1 MSKKKVLKYL
11 IVLCG
16 TALVCC
22 SCYLYYNRFVKPAQ
36 SVETEK
42 VTDSG
47 TEEKKP
53 GEPLGNDAALEEAK
67 RFTTHASYS
76 YQGLIDFLMERG
88 FTEEEAKYGV
98 DNCEADWTDQAYKQ
112 ATTLLKSSPYSK
124 KGLAKALEE
133 KKFTSLE
140 AEYGANAVETSWQ
153 VQAYKAAKAKIEST
167 PMEAEELTDWLN
179 EQGYEA
185 EEVEFAVSNI
195 FNGVQVNTNLGPAK
209 GDDESEGS
217 AADAPAEGS
226 AETAENAVVE

>member
-1 MSKKKVLKYL
+1 MSKKKILKYL

-16 TALVCC
+16 AALLCC
-22 SCYLYYNRFVKPAQ
+22 SCYLYYDRFIKPAQ

-47 TEEKKP
+47 TDEKKS
-53 GEPLGNDAALEEAK
+53 GEPLGKDAALEEAK

-88 FTEEEAKYGV
+88 FTEDEAKYGV

-195 FNGVQVNTNLGPAK
+195 FNGVQVNTNLEPAK
-209 GDDESEGS
+209 GDDGS

-226 AETAENAVVE
+226 AETAETAVVE